1 MTEYFTTRERSVT
14 TRDELG
20 ERIRQVA
27 ALSESTGLTFYWRG
41 QADAE
46 WAIHSSLHRALA
58 KKRGLPPG
66 QIHQI
71 LEAEV
76 VDAERQIVDEARQWI
91 RPSVGARL
99 TTVDL
104 LARLQHEGVP
114 TRLLD
119 FTSDPLVALYF
130 AVADCPDR
138 DGRIVVASARGVAG
152 NALKNAFDVP
162 WERSNPARPTDWGE
176 QLYALEDQADFLRII
191 RQKGV
196 FLIGGTPSTRPHRR
210 YPDGR
215 SLTAI
220 DVRSSMS
227 IPLALQSWA
236 QAEAAFNGTTARG
249 RAATVVSA
257 LTLRIPQANK
267 TALRESLEESGLSWS
282 TLFPDAAGLASRGPF
297 VSSLSSSLR

>member
-1 MTEYFTTRERSVT
+1 MTEYFATRERSAA
-14 TRDELG
+14 DLG
-20 ERIRQVA
+20 EVEERVEQVNALA
-27 ALSESTGLTFYWRG
+27 ASTGLTFYWRG

-46 WAIHSSLHRALA
+46 WGVHSSLHRALA
-58 KKRGLPPG
+58 AHRGLAPSEID
-66 QIHQI
+66 QIV
-71 LEAEV
+71 EAEV
-76 VDAERQIVDEARQWI
+76 VGAERALINEARPWI

-114 TRLLD
+114 TRLID

-138 DGRIVVASARGVAG
+138 DGRIVIASARGVTG
-152 NALKNAFDVP
+152 DALKDAFDVP
-162 WERSNPARPTDWGE
+162 WERGNSARPRDWGE

-210 YPDGR
+210 YPDGK
-215 SLTAI
+215 SLTAVE
-220 DVRSSMS
+220 VRSSMS
-227 IPLALQSWA
+227 IPLALQAWA
-236 QAEAAFNGTTARG
+236 QAEAAFAGRTAPG
-249 RAATVVSA
+249 PAATVASA

-267 TALRESLEESGLSWS
+267 AAFRQSLEDAGLSWS
-282 TLFPDAAGLASRGPF
+282 SLFPDAAGLARRGPF
-297 VSSLSSSLR
+297 VSRLASS